1 MPPEGSS
8 YAAEWLRVAV
18 KDWHR
23 VEQLLHLGDPEAAG
37 FYLQQAVEKFL
48 KAFLLARGWK
58 LERAHDLEV
67 LLNAAIPHD
76 RSLESFREICQR
88 ITGFYLMERYPDVAG
103 DELTD
108 ADVRQA
114 LERVRELVEKL
125 RSVER

>member
-8 YAAEWLRVAV
+8 YAGEWLRVAE
-18 KDWHR
+18 KDWKR
-23 VEQLLHLGDPEAAG
+23 VEQLLELGDAEAAG
-37 FYLQQAVEKFL
+37 FYLQQAIEKFL
-48 KAFLLARGWK
+48 KAFLLTRGWK

-67 LLNAAIPHD
+67 LLNAAVKHD
-76 RSLESFREICQR
+76 RSLEPFREVCQR

-114 LERVRELVEKL
+114 LQQVRELAEKL
-125 RSVER
+125 RAAGY